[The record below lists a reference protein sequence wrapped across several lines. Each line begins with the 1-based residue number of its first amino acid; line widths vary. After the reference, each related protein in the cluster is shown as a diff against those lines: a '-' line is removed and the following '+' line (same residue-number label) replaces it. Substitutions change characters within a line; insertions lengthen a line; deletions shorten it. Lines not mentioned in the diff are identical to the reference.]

1 MSEEL
6 AVVVPEQTGAV
17 VDTNA
22 QPAEPQ
28 EPTVEDLA
36 REKGWRP
43 KEEYSGDA
51 GRWKSAEV
59 FLALDEPIQKIEA
72 LAKELK
78 EQKKA
83 NQMLLQHHQ
92 QVKESEFK
100 RAYEFLKSQK
110 KQAFERGDVDRIL
123 ELDEQLDLV
132 KETQRQQTVIKQ
144 QAAVQEKSQELH
156 PDFKRWV
163 GNNAWYE
170 SDSTMRETADALG
183 LTHAQ
188 KNQNKTPQEVL
199 EFVSS
204 QIKRMY
210 PEKFQNPKR
219 LQGSGV
225 ETPTSSKQKADSIE
239 LTEEER
245 TVMNSFVRQGIM
257 SKEDYIK
264 DLKAIRGIK

>member
-6 AVVVPEQTGAV
+6 AVVVPEQAEAV

-22 QPAEPQ
+22 QPATSQ

-110 KQAFERGDVDRIL
+110 KQ
-123 ELDEQLDLV
+123 
-132 KETQRQQTVIKQ
+132 
-144 QAAVQEKSQELH
+144 EKML
-156 PDFKRWV
+156 
-163 GNNAWYE
+163 
-170 SDSTMRETADALG
+170 
-183 LTHAQ
+183 
-188 KNQNKTPQEVL
+188 
-199 EFVSS
+199 
-204 QIKRMY
+204 
-210 PEKFQNPKR
+210 
-219 LQGSGV
+219 LQGG
-225 ETPTSSKQKADSIE
+225 EIMTKGKKQKIQFFI
-239 LTEEER
+239 LLKFLMKR
-245 TVMNSFVRQGIM
+245 
-257 SKEDYIK
+257 K
-264 DLKAIRGIK
+264 DL